1 MLDRVLPSLVVLAL
15 IALLAACTVGPDYK
29 TPDAPQVERFAHQPS
44 PQDRPLAT
52 PTADAAFWRDLGD
65 EHLTAL
71 IDQALGAN
79 HDIRIAMANY
89 DRANALL
96 GGARFDRYPTLG
108 AQAQARTG
116 RSSASQMPG
125 AAREQR
131 DGEQFDTRLT
141 AVLELDFFGRVRRG
155 IEAHRADT
163 EALAHDLA
171 AVQVAIVAEL
181 ANAYFRMRGAQAQWA
196 MARAN
201 ADNQRE
207 TLGLIDT
214 LLENGRGTA
223 FDSDRSRAQL
233 ALTEAR
239 LPPLSAEAAVL
250 AHRIAVFSGQTPAAL
265 AETLAKPRPQAI
277 FPGAIDP
284 GTPGELLRRR
294 PDIAAAERRL
304 HAATARIGVA
314 TADLFPR
321 FTLGGLIGSQAL
333 SVGTLFGRD
342 SEMRAVT
349 LGIDGSFLD
358 VGRVRARIAATDA
371 QAAGAMANYERA
383 VLRAM
388 EETENALLR
397 LATAHE
403 ERAALTRAAQSSE
416 RAVNV
421 SRLQFEGGTIGVLDV
436 LAAER
441 TRLEADDLLA
451 QSKAREATALV
462 GLYKTLAGGW
472 PQRVPTHKTRAHR

>member
-1 MLDRVLPSLVVLAL
+1 MATFAVS
-15 IALLAACTVGPDYK
+15 ALLAACTLGPDYK
-29 TPDAPQVERFAHQPS
+29 APHTPQAERFARQPS
-44 PQDRPLAT
+44 PQDRPMAT
-52 PTADAAFWRDLGD
+52 PAADAAFWRNLGD
-65 EHLTAL
+65 EQLTAL
-71 IDQALGAN
+71 IEQALSAN

-116 RSSASQMPG
+116 RSIASQMPT
-125 AAREQR
+125 ADREQR

-141 AVLELDFFGRVRRG
+141 AVWELDFFGRIRRS
-155 IEAHRADT
+155 IEAQRADT
-163 EALAHDLA
+163 EALASDLA
-171 AVQVAIVAEL
+171 TVQVAIVAEL
-181 ANAYFRMRGAQAQWA
+181 ADAYFRMRGAQAQWTV
-196 MARAN
+196 ARGN

-207 TLGLIDT
+207 TLGLIET

-223 FDSDRSRAQL
+223 FDSDRTHAQL

-239 LPPLSAEAAVL
+239 LPPLAAEAAVL
-250 AHRIAVFSGQTPAAL
+250 AHRIAVLSGQTPTAL
-265 AETLAKPRPQAI
+265 AEALARPVPQAVL
-277 FPGAIDP
+277 PALIDP
-284 GTPGELLRRR
+284 GTPGDLLRRR
-294 PDIAAAERRL
+294 PDVVAAERRL

-321 FTLGGLIGSQAL
+321 FTLGGLLGSQAL
-333 SVGTLFGRD
+333 SVGALFGRD

-358 VGRVRARIAATDA
+358 IGRVRARIAATDA
-371 QAAGAMANYERA
+371 QAAGAMAQYERT

-397 LATAHE
+397 LTSAHD
-403 ERAALTRAAQSSE
+403 ERAALNRAARSSE
-416 RAVNV
+416 RAVKV
-421 SRLQFEGGTIGVLDV
+421 SRLQFEVGAISVLDV

-441 TRLEADDLLA
+441 TRLDAEDLLA

-462 GLYKTLAGGW
+462 ALYKSLAGGW
-472 PQRVPTHKTRAHR
+472 PAAVPKQTAGAHRL